1 MIKLILNLIMLA
13 VILLCVWNGYKRG
26 LVLGIGSLLVIVIS
40 LYAAD
45 LLSDT
50 YSYEVNDAL
59 RPFASGYLETNINQK
74 VREEYGIAGAAT
86 GSLSVSD
93 YLTLNPSQSEAF
105 CRSTYEHM
113 GIYGNTAQTMAEK
126 AVAYA
131 AAQGQTVPDAMVEV
145 LCSTLSYVGGFL
157 LFFTLILI
165 FLTVLGNLPNLVFK
179 IPGGDMLNDLGGMVT
194 GILQG
199 LFFCTLFAWVLKFTG
214 VLIPQDTLV
223 GSFLPSILMELDPL
237 AAFLGI

>member
-1 MIKLILNLIMLA
+1 MKLILNLIMLA
-13 VILLCVWNGYKRG
+13 VILLCVWNGYKKG
-26 LVLGIGSLLVIVIS
+26 LVLGIGGLLVIVIS

-50 YSYEVNDAL
+50 YAYEINDAL

-74 VREEYGIAGAAT
+74 VREEFGIAGAAT
-86 GSLSVSD
+86 GSLSVAD
-93 YLTLNPSQSEAF
+93 YLSANPSQSEAF

-113 GIYGNTAQTMAEK
+113 GIYGKTAQAMAEK

-131 AAQGQTVPDAMVEV
+131 AAQGQSVPDAMVEI

-157 LFFTLILI
+157 LFFLLILI

-179 IPGGDMLNDLGGMVT
+179 IPGGEMLNDMGGMVA
-194 GILQG
+194 G
-199 LFFCTLFAWVLKFTG
+199 LLRGFFFCALLSWVLKFTG
-214 VLIPQDTLV
+214 VLIPQDKLV

-237 AAFLGI
+237 AGFLGI